1 MIYWSSYDVVAP
13 QNQDEL
19 CQNFLLVC
27 VWKGFMRVVVPS
39 KGRPSSYDLVAYMNT
54 IAASNPSFLPSTTT
68 TAALSSLITWSCLEK
83 FRYVVRVNQRTL
95 NNGLSYLHMIWTIGK
110 KCLTAFNIQCIMKVE
125 IGRSKLC
132 CLSSESSSKHKRKC
146 RCHRLVFFEMTFHLY
161 ATQPTG
167 VVILVFRFSLIH
179 THIHHSHTKIFWIV
193 LLDSS
198 SFYLFHPR
206 KNCLAVTRIC
216 SQEEGLCCR
225 AAQHSKKRGVE
236 DGFPELVTSKWNWW

>member
-1 MIYWSSYDVVAP
+1 MCGLWNYTKLQLLLQHILSCYRWKYDI
-13 QNQDEL
+13 L
-19 CQNFLLVC
+19 KFLWRSCSPKPGWVMPKLFARVC

-146 RCHRLVFFEMTFHLY
+146 RCHRLVFFEMTFHLC

-167 VVILVFRFSLIH
+167 VVILVFLSPLFTH
-179 THIHHSHTKIFWIV
+179 TTHILKYF
-193 LLDSS
+193 
-198 SFYLFHPR
+198 
-206 KNCLAVTRIC
+206 
-216 SQEEGLCCR
+216 E
-225 AAQHSKKRGVE
+225 
-236 DGFPELVTSKWNWW
+236 